1 METRLAGAH
10 RRGRASRLNSSDIC
24 RQRAAEA
31 KLSAARA
38 HDPSL
43 KTAFEEIASGGLVLA
58 GQMEIRFCF
67 SDAATA
73 DAFQGRFGGTR
84 GRLIG

>member
-1 METRLAGAH
+1 MSL
-10 RRGRASRLNSSDIC
+10 RADIC

-73 DAFQGRFGGTR
+73 DAFQGR
-84 GRLIG
+84 LAAPAAV